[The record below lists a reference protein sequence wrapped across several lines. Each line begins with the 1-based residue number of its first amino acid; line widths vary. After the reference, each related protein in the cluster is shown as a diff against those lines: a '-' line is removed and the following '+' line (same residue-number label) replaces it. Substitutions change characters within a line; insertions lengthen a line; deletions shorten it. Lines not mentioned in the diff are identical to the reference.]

1 MNYLVVLFKNKER
14 KKIINKFVTKERA
27 QSFYNKLKKESESV
41 VFDTR
46 VENAEDCFFELGLL
60 EKTQTNFDLYF
71 VRDNLG
77 RQVKVELDDPD
88 YKLIEVSDYKLP
100 DKIFDVNENKKIT
113 FEYFLRKYLPKTQVK
128 LLSRIN
134 NKVVLQN
141 DDNINLFS
149 FKNDNES
156 LRFLDALS
164 DFMLDNS
171 RMDTI
176 IVSETSK
183 PQKKYLYD
191 LLESKGI
198 KKSSLYRR
206 TTTFKPRKKI
216 S

>member
-88 YKLIEVSDYKLP
+88 YKLIEVSNYKLP

>member
-27 QSFYNKLKKESESV
+27 QAFYNKLLKESESV

-60 EKTQTNFDLYF
+60 EKTKTNFDLYF
-71 VRDNLG
+71 IRDNLG

-88 YKLIEVSDYKLP
+88 YKLIQVSNYKLP

-113 FEYFLRKYLPKTQVK
+113 FDTFLKKYLPKTYVK
-128 LLSRIN
+128 LISRIN
-134 NKVVLQN
+134 NKVILQN
-141 DDNINLFS
+141 DDKINLFS
-149 FKNDNES
+149 FKNETES
-156 LRFLDALS
+156 LRFLSSLS
-164 DFMLDNS
+164 EFMLDNS
-171 RMDTI
+171 RMDSI

-206 TTTFKPRKKI
+206 TTTFRPRK
-216 S
+216 